1 LSDYNK
7 NLLNILQHV
16 DAFSKMLIR
25 EALDAIEGFVN
36 FGCIATGILQILSIK
51 FHDTIWSQYHG
62 WLRTINSAI
71 PSEETVKLVV
81 QQEFYFNFRSFK
93 NSATYRIIME
103 KFRQCFKIELPEAA

>member
-1 LSDYNK
+1 M
-7 NLLNILQHV
+7 LQYA
-16 DAFSKMLIR
+16 DTYTKMVIR

-51 FHDTIWSQYHG
+51 FHDTIWRQYRG
-62 WLRTINSAI
+62 WLRTISSAI

-93 NSATYRIIME
+93 NSATYRIIMA
-103 KFRQCFKIELPEAA
+103 KFRQLFKIELPEAA